1 LRGKQKGDNQLKYL
15 QMEKIGVLGAGHLGK
30 IHIKCILASGRF
42 DLVGFYDPDP
52 ANSREVENQFGI
64 RRFDSAE
71 GLIESCQMVD
81 IVTPTVSHFDCAAK
95 ALRQAKHVFIEKP
108 LTTTLYEARNLIELA
123 REAGVKVQVGHV
135 ERFNPAF
142 IAAQPYFSN
151 VMFIETHRLSQ
162 FNPRGTDVPVILDL
176 MIHDID
182 IILHVVNSNVKKISA
197 SGVAVISR
205 TPDIANA
212 RVEFYNGCVAN
223 LTASRISMKN
233 MRKSRFFQKDGYIA
247 VDFLKKETGL
257 IRMRDAEEN
266 PDPFAM
272 LIDPGKGQSLKQIWI
287 DKPEIQPINAIQ
299 TELETFHDS
308 IIRNTEPLV
317 TIMDGYRS
325 LELAYQIMEKIDS
338 GLEMN

>member
-1 LRGKQKGDNQLKYL
+1 MQFQLKN
-15 QMEKIGVLGAGHLGK
+15 QNMDKIGVLGAGHLGK

-52 ANSREVENQFGI
+52 SISRDVEDQFGI
-64 RRFDSAE
+64 RRFESAE
-71 GLIESCQMVD
+71 DLIRASEMVD
-81 IVTPTVSHFDCAAK
+81 IVTPTVSHFDCASL
-95 ALRQAKHVFIEKP
+95 ALRQAKNVFIEKP

-182 IILHVVNSNVKKISA
+182 IILHVVKSSVKKISA
-197 SGVAVISR
+197 SGVAVVSR

-212 RVEFYNGCVAN
+212 RIEFHNGCVAN
-223 LTASRISMKN
+223 LTASRISMKS
-233 MRKSRFFQKDGYIA
+233 MRKSRFFQKNGYIA
-247 VDFLKKETGL
+247 VDFLKKETDL
-257 IRMRDAEEN
+257 IRMKDADAN

-272 LIDPGKGQSLKQIWI
+272 IIDPGDGQAAKQIWI
-287 DKPEIQPINAIQ
+287 EKPEIQPINAIQ

-317 TIMDGYRS
+317 TIMDGYKS

-338 GLEMN
+338 GLEMS